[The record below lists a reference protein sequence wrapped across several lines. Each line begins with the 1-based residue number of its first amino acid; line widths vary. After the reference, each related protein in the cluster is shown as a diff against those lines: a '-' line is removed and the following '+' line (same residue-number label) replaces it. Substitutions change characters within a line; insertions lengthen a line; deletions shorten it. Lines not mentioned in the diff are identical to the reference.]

1 MVKKIKKRI
10 KNILFFVFIILII
23 AFTAK
28 TALEYL
34 YPLKYK
40 EYVFKYSSLY
50 DNLDPYL
57 VFSIIKA
64 ESGFNPDATSYK
76 NARGLMQITV
86 DTSIWIAERMKIEN
100 FKVENLYDPE
110 TNIKMGCWYLN
121 NLMQEFMYEDGVY
134 VIEEEDERKK
144 LVLAAYNAGRG
155 NVALWL
161 KDKKFSSSGKKLEV
175 IPFKET
181 ERYVEKVQN
190 YYLIYQILYKDG
202 ILKKD
207 VSE

>member
-1 MVKKIKKRI
+1 MRINKGGSFCGKKNKKEN

-64 ESGFNPDATSYK
+64 ERRF
-76 NARGLMQITV
+76 
-86 DTSIWIAERMKIEN
+86 
-100 FKVENLYDPE
+100 
-110 TNIKMGCWYLN
+110 
-121 NLMQEFMYEDGVY
+121 
-134 VIEEEDERKK
+134 
-144 LVLAAYNAGRG
+144 
-155 NVALWL
+155 
-161 KDKKFSSSGKKLEV
+161 
-175 IPFKET
+175 
-181 ERYVEKVQN
+181 
-190 YYLIYQILYKDG
+190 
-202 ILKKD
+202 
-207 VSE
+207 